1 MIAQKAAKELKAMIK
16 VTKLNGS
23 ELVVNADL
31 IEFVESTP
39 DTLISLTTG
48 RKIMV
53 REALDEVVGKAVAYR
68 RTARTVVVPAGG
80 DGSIFDDQPR

>member
-1 MIAQKAAKELKAMIK
+1 MIK
-16 VTKLNGS
+16 VTKLNGR

-31 IEFVESTP
+31 IEFIESTP

-53 REALDEVVGKAVAYR
+53 LEELDEVVRSAMGYRAKARIYPIP
-68 RTARTVVVPAGG
+68 TGG
-80 DGSIFDDQPR
+80 TGSVFEG

>member
-1 MIAQKAAKELKAMIK
+1 MIK

-31 IEFVESTP
+31 IEFIESTP

-53 REALDEVVGKAVAYR
+53 LEDLDAVIDMVVGFRKQARAYP
-68 RTARTVVVPAGG
+68 VPAGG
-80 DGSIFDDQPR
+80 TGSVFEG

>member
-1 MIAQKAAKELKAMIK
+1 MIK
-16 VTKLNGS
+16 VTKLNGN

-31 IEFVESTP
+31 IEFIERTP

-53 REALDEVVGKAVAYR
+53 LEDLDDVIRLAGGYRAKAR
-68 RTARTVVVPAGG
+68 IFPVPAGG
-80 DGSIFDDQPR
+80 SGSVFEG

>member
-1 MIAQKAAKELKAMIK
+1 MIK
-16 VTKLNGS
+16 ITKLNGR

-31 IEFVESTP
+31 IEFIESTP

-53 REALDEVVGKAVAYR
+53 LEDMDDVIQRAVHYRSKARIYP
-68 RTARTVVVPAGG
+68 VPTGG
-80 DGSIFDDQPR
+80 TGSVFEG

>member
-1 MIAQKAAKELKAMIK
+1 MIK
-16 VTKLNGS
+16 VTKLNGR

-53 REALDEVVGKAVAYR
+53 LEDLDEVVARAVGYR
-68 RTARTVVVPAGG
+68 SRARIYPIPTGG
-80 DGSIFDDQPR
+80 TGSVFEG

>member
-1 MIAQKAAKELKAMIK
+1 MIK
-16 VTKLNGS
+16 VTKLNGR

-31 IEFVESTP
+31 IEFIESTP

-53 REALDEVVGKAVAYR
+53 LEDIDDVVTRAIGYR
-68 RTARTVVVPAGG
+68 SRARIYPIPTGG
-80 DGSIFDDQPR
+80 TGSVFEG

>member
-1 MIAQKAAKELKAMIK
+1 MIK
-16 VTKLNGS
+16 VTKLNGN

-31 IEFVESTP
+31 IEFIESTP

-53 REALDEVVGKAVAYR
+53 LEDMDDVIRLAVRYRAKARIYP
-68 RTARTVVVPAGG
+68 VPAGG
-80 DGSIFDDQPR
+80 TGSVFEG

>member
-1 MIAQKAAKELKAMIK
+1 MIK
-16 VTKLNGS
+16 VTKLNGR

-48 RKIMV
+48 RKVMV
-53 REALDEVVGKAVAYR
+53 LEELDEVVRRSVAYR
-68 RTARTVVVPAGG
+68 SQARIYPIPTGG
-80 DGSIFDDQPR
+80 TGSVFEG

>member
-1 MIAQKAAKELKAMIK
+1 MIK
-16 VTKLNGS
+16 ITKLNGR

-48 RKIMV
+48 RKVMV
-53 REALDEVVGKAVAYR
+53 LEDLDEVIRRAVSYR
-68 RTARTVVVPAGG
+68 SRARIHPIPTGG
-80 DGSIFDDQPR
+80 SGSVFDG

>member
-1 MIAQKAAKELKAMIK
+1 MIK
-16 VTKLNGS
+16 VTKLNGR

-31 IEFVESTP
+31 IEFIESTP

-53 REALDEVVGKAVAYR
+53 LEELDEVIRMAVGYRAKAKIYPIP
-68 RTARTVVVPAGG
+68 TGG
-80 DGSIFDDQPR
+80 TGSVFEG

>member
-1 MIAQKAAKELKAMIK
+1 MIK
-16 VTKLNGS
+16 VTKLNGR

-53 REALDEVVGKAVAYR
+53 LEELDDVVRKAVSYR
-68 RTARTVVVPAGG
+68 TKARIYPVPTGG
-80 DGSIFDDQPR
+80 TGSVFEG

>member
-1 MIAQKAAKELKAMIK
+1 MIK

-53 REALDEVVGKAVAYR
+53 REALDDVVGRALAYR
-68 RTARTVVVPAGG
+68 RSARAVVVPAGG
-80 DGSIFDDQPR
+80 SGSVFDGEPR